1 MKEIVPTPPA
11 IVHNEQQ
18 AVLGLFQKYV
28 VPSYGRFELVLARGQ
43 GSHLWDV
50 NGKRYLDLGGGIAV
64 AGEFAERLL
73 D

>member
-1 MKEIVPTPPA
+1 MKEIVPTQPA

-28 VPSYGRFELVLARGQ
+28 VPSYGRFELAF
-43 GSHLWDV
+43 SHYDEAPE
-50 NGKRYLDLGGGIAV
+50 NIAKPLI
-64 AGEFAERLL
+64 AEYEKNRAEG